1 MVIHMDNVELLEHF
15 INSNSAPD
23 ELSTEW
29 NHENKPFMLWR
40 WENGTILI
48 LPYEF
53 DDYILVWNRFQKY
66 WNKNI

>member
-1 MVIHMDNVELLEHF
+1 MTNVELLEHF
-15 INSNSAPD
+15 INSNSPPD

-29 NHENKPFMLWR
+29 NYENEPFMLWR

-48 LPYEF
+48 LPHELN
-53 DDYILVWNRFQKY
+53 DYRLVWNRFQKY